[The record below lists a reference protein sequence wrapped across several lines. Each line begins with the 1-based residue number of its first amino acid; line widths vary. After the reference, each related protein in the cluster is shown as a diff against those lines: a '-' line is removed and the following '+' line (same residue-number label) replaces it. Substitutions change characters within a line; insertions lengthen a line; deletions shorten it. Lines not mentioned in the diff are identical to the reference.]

1 MYVGFLLSKFLAA
14 LIRFWG
20 GVEGFHEEFIHHFID
35 SGVFESAVSG
45 SWDGAA
51 FYLYDGCF
59 LQLFEQGYARS
70 V

>member
-1 MYVGFLLSKFLAA
+1 MHIGVFLSKFRAA

-20 GVEGFHEEFIHHFID
+20 GVEGFLEEFIHHFIV

-51 FYLYDGCF
+51 FYLHARF